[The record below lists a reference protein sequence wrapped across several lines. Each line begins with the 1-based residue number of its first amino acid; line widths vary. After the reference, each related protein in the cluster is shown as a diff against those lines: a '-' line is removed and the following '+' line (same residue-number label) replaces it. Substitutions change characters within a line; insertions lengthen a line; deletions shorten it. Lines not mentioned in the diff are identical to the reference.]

1 MNTLSQ
7 PSHGTAGRWQW
18 PLLMACLC
26 LAGAVQAAPVEP
38 IGAALERPALRAV
51 NPAHSYLL
59 GIAQAGQRLV
69 AVGERG
75 LIVLSDDEGATWR
88 QAASPVSVTLTA
100 VRFADAEHG
109 YAVGHGG
116 SVLVSEDGGTH
127 WTASLDGRRAAQ
139 TLLAAAQAQGNPR
152 AIAEAERL
160 VEDGPDKPFLDLW
173 LKSPQEAYVVGAY
186 GLALRT
192 DDGGKSWQPWLQRSV
207 NPGGLHLNAI
217 RSRGQRVVIA
227 GEQGLVLI
235 SEDGGASFSPVET
248 PYSGSFF
255 TLELPADGS
264 IVLAGLR
271 GNALRSEDG
280 GASWSPLASPVEAS
294 ITASALLADGTP
306 LFVNQAGMLLREQ
319 GGRLLPSNRQ
329 PLPSLNNLLPTA
341 DADIVLVSGAGVSVL
356 KAGDVK

>member
-1 MNTLSQ
+1 MNTPNQ

-26 LAGAVQAAPVEP
+26 LAGAAQAEPV
-38 IGAALERPALRAV
+38 GSALERPALLAV

-69 AVGERG
+69 VVGERG
-75 LIVLSDDEGATWR
+75 LIVLSDDQGATWR

-127 WTASLDGRRAAQ
+127 WAASLDGRRAAQ

-173 LKSPQEAYVVGAY
+173 VKSPQEAYVVGAY

-192 DDGGKSWQPWLQRSV
+192 DDGGKSWQPWLRRSV

-217 RSRGQRVVIA
+217 RSHGQRVVIA

-294 ITASALLADGTP
+294 ITASALQADGTP

-319 GGRLLPSNRQ
+319 GGRLLPSNHQ

>member
-1 MNTLSQ
+1 MNTHSQ
-7 PSHGTAGRWQW
+7 PSHRTAGRWQW
-18 PLLMACLC
+18 PLLAACLC
-26 LAGAVQAAPVEP
+26 LAGAAQAEPV
-38 IGAALERPALRAV
+38 GAALDRPALATV

-59 GIAQAGQRLV
+59 GIAQAGPRLV

-75 LIVLSDDEGATWR
+75 LIVLSDDQGATWR

-116 SVLVSEDGGTH
+116 CVLVSQDGGAS

-139 TLLAAAQAQGNPR
+139 TLLAATQAQGNER
-152 AIAEAERL
+152 AIAEARRL

-173 LKSPQEAYVVGAY
+173 VNGPQEAYVVGAY

-192 DDGGKSWQPWLQRSV
+192 ADGGKSWQPWLQRSA

-227 GEQGLVLI
+227 GEQGLVLL
-235 SEDGGASFSPVET
+235 SEDGGASFSPLET

-264 IVLAGLR
+264 IILAGLR
-271 GNALRSEDG
+271 GNALRSADG

-294 ITASALLADGTP
+294 ITASALQADGKP
-306 LFVNQAGMLLREQ
+306 IFVNQAGMILREQ

-329 PLPSLNNLLPTA
+329 PLPPLNNLLPTA
-341 DADIVLVSGAGVSVL
+341 HADIVLVSGEGVSVL

>member
-1 MNTLSQ
+1 M
-7 PSHGTAGRWQW
+7 
-18 PLLMACLC
+18 
-26 LAGAVQAAPVEP
+26 QAAPVEP
-38 IGAALERPALRAV
+38 VGAALERPALRAV
-51 NPAHSYLL
+51 NPARSYLL

-75 LIVLSDDEGATWR
+75 LIVLSDDQGATWR
-88 QAASPVSVTLTA
+88 QAAAPVSVTLTA

-139 TLLAAAQAQGNPR
+139 TLLAAALAQGNPR
-152 AIAEAERL
+152 AIAEAQRL

-173 LKSPQEAYVVGAY
+173 LKGPQEAYVVGAY

-192 DDGGKSWQPWLQRSV
+192 DDGGKSWQPWLQREL

-235 SEDGGASFSPVET
+235 SEDGGKHFREVLT

-280 GASWSPLASPVEAS
+280 GETWRPLASPVEAS
-294 ITASALLADGTP
+294 ITASALLADGTAIYA
-306 LFVNQAGMLLREQ
+306 NQAGMLLRERD
-319 GGRLLPSNRQ
+319 GRLLPINQQ
-329 PLPSLNNLLPTA
+329 PLPPLNNLLPSSHA
-341 DADIVLVSGAGVSVL
+341 GLILLGAEGVSTL
-356 KAGDVK
+356 NAGDVK

>member
-1 MNTLSQ
+1 MNTHSHLSR
-7 PSHGTAGRWQW
+7 GTAGRWPW
-18 PLLMACLC
+18 ALLAACLC
-26 LAGAVQAAPVEP
+26 LTSAAQAETV
-38 IGAALERPALRAV
+38 GAALERPALATV
-51 NPAHSYLL
+51 NPAQGYLL
-59 GIAQAGQRLV
+59 GLAQAGQRLV

-75 LIVLSDDEGATWR
+75 LILLSDDQGATWR
-88 QAASPVSVTLTA
+88 QATSPVSVTLTA

-116 SVLVSEDGGTH
+116 SVLVSQDGGTS

-152 AIAEAERL
+152 AIAEAKRL

-173 LKSPQEAYVVGAY
+173 LKGAQEAYVVGAY

-192 DDGGKSWQPWLQRSV
+192 ADGGKSWQPWLQRSV

-227 GEQGLVLI
+227 GEQGLVLL
-235 SEDGGASFSPVET
+235 SEDGGASFTPVET

-264 IVLAGLR
+264 IVIAGLR
-271 GNALRSEDG
+271 GNALRSDDS

-294 ITASALLADGTP
+294 ITASALQANGKP
-306 LFVNQAGMLLREQ
+306 IFVNQAGMILREQ
-319 GGRLLPSNRQ
+319 DGRLLPSYRQ
-329 PLPSLNNLLPTA
+329 LLPPLNNLLPTA
-341 DADIVLVSGAGVSVL
+341 HADIVLVSAEGVSVL

>member
-1 MNTLSQ
+1 MNLYSQ
-7 PSHGTAGRWQW
+7 PSRGTTVRWQSS
-18 PLLMACLC
+18 LLAACLC
-26 LAGAVQAAPVEP
+26 LAGAAQAEPV
-38 IGAALERPALRAV
+38 GAALDRPSLTAV
-51 NPAHSYLL
+51 NPAQSYLL

-75 LIVLSDDEGATWR
+75 LIILSDDLGVTWQ
-88 QAASPVSVTLTA
+88 QASSPVSVTLTA

-116 SVLVSEDGGTH
+116 SVLVSQDGGTH

-139 TLLAAAQAQGNPR
+139 TLLVAAQAQGNPR
-152 AIAEAERL
+152 EITEAERL

-173 LKSPQEAYVVGAY
+173 VEGPEDAYVIGAF
-186 GLALRT
+186 GLALRPR
-192 DDGGKSWQPWLQRSV
+192 DGGKSWQPWLQRNA

-227 GEQGLVLI
+227 GEQGLVLL
-235 SEDGGASFSPVET
+235 SEDGGASFTQVET

-255 TLELPADGS
+255 TVELPADGS

-280 GASWSPLASPVEAS
+280 GASWSPLTSPVDAS
-294 ITASALLADGTP
+294 ITASVLQADGTP
-306 LFVNQAGMLLREQ
+306 LFVNQAGMILREQ

-329 PLPSLNNLLPTA
+329 PLPPLNNLLPTA
-341 DADIVLVSGAGVSVL
+341 DADIVLVSGEGVSVL